1 LVVLEIA
8 AETPALLVLV
18 AVALGPGLL
27 VLTYLARL
35 RGYYWVDAAVGGGGW
50 LLAYLIRLPLI
61 ALTARV
67 SDVWV
72 RVCVLALMAGVFEES
87 IRYVLIR
94 ARLSERLHP
103 RSATVFGLGWGLA
116 EAFIIY
122 CANLPVA
129 LAIANVG
136 WEYFLPG
143 AVERDIAII
152 FHVTAAC
159 LIAVGIAKRNYA
171 YLCLAIILHT
181 MVNVVGAASLIVLRN
196 PWLTEGILAL
206 VVSVVAVVVLLASK
220 RVTEWSVGEVSK

>member
-1 LVVLEIA
+1 MA

-18 AVALGPGLL
+18 GVALGPGLL

-35 RGYYWVDAAVGGGGW
+35 RWYYWVDAAVGGGGW

-72 RVCVLALMAGVFEES
+72 RVCVLALMAGVSEES
-87 IRYVLIR
+87 IRYVLMR

-103 RSATVFGLGWGLA
+103 RSAAVFGLGWGLV

-129 LAIANVG
+129 LAVADVG

-143 AVERDIAII
+143 AVERNIAIL
-152 FHVTAAC
+152 FHVAAAC
-159 LIAVGIAKRNYA
+159 LIATGVAKRNYA
-171 YLCLAIILHT
+171 YLCLTIVLHT
-181 MVNVVGAASLIVLRN
+181 MVNVAGAASLIILRN
-196 PWLTEGILAL
+196 PWLTEAILAL
-206 VVSVVAVVVLLASK
+206 AVSLVAVIALLASK
-220 RVTEWSVGEVSK
+220 KATNAMFGK